1 MRFYTIEAVLALHQL
16 NIERFGGSPG
26 ICDQGALESA
36 LNAPIDRAYYEEAD
50 EFKCAAA
57 YGFNLCQ
64 AHAFVD
70 GNKRV
75 AAAACLGFLR
85 LNGFDPKPTI
95 DEVRD
100 TFLKIASSE
109 MNRDQLEEFLRE
121 RTALLGASRS

>member
-1 MRFYTIEAVLALHQL
+1 MKFFTIEAVLALHQL

-26 ICDQGALESA
+26 IRDQGALESA
-36 LNAPIDRAYYEEAD
+36 LNAPINRAYYEQAD
-50 EFKCAAA
+50 ELKCAAA

-85 LNGFDPKPTI
+85 LNGFDPKPTV

-100 TFLKIASSE
+100 IFLQIAASE
-109 MNRDQLEEFLRE
+109 MSREQLEAFLRT
-121 RTALLGASRS
+121 RTVKIG